1 MRLTSGLWATAAYVL
16 FGATTVHCFSK
27 SSPFVPPEVD
37 AGATYDAA
45 TYDSGTVPS
54 RDGAPP
60 DAGAPDASPDATPDA
75 GPSGV
80 LDTTFNATGFVSKT
94 GTAGASTNRDDFARG
109 VAIDSMGRVVVA
121 GGSQGGAGQGHSVA
135 AWRLTPQGAFDPTFG
150 TQGAWWKT
158 GTLGGMYDD
167 GWAVTIDSQDRPVL
181 AGTSNN
187 GFPISSTAWRLDTTG
202 KLDPSF
208 AGTGYAGMSSTT
220 GGPQGYDLA
229 AGVLRTPNDG
239 VFLVGYSEH
248 SNNAIDMVV
257 WKYTSAGALDTA
269 GFGAPN
275 GFIATKQTASPMQAL
290 YWDGATSA
298 AVDGAGRLVVAG
310 WSMKDAASNFA
321 LTVWRF
327 TSAGAPDTSF
337 HGTGHFT
344 LSNPTNLVGAST
356 TDSATGIVVDASGR
370 IVVAGYSFGAT
381 VWSAWAL
388 RLTAGGD
395 PDATFGAS
403 GVVALPPA
411 TMGATAT
418 AMANAVALDSQGRI
432 VVAGMTAAKPT
443 GAKGS
448 SVAAWR
454 LTPSGAIDRTYGVN
468 GVFSATGAAGGT
480 GVDAGDSASGLAID
494 SSDRAVLAGT
504 SLNATGEGTM
514 TVWRLTP

>member
-27 SSPFVPPEVD
+27 SSPLTPPELD
-37 AGATYDAA
+37 AGVTYDAA
-45 TYDSGTVPS
+45 TYDAGNVPS
-54 RDGAPP
+54 RDGASP
-60 DAGAPDASPDATPDA
+60 DAAAFDASADASADATPDATPDA

-80 LDTTFNATGFVSKT
+80 LDTAFNATGFVSKT
-94 GTAGASTNRDDFARG
+94 GTAGALTNRDDGARG

-135 AWRLTPQGAFDPTFG
+135 AWRLTSQGAFDPTFG
-150 TQGAWWKT
+150 TQGAWSKT

-187 GFPISSTAWRLDTTG
+187 GSPISSTAWRLDTTG

-208 AGTGYAGMSSTT
+208 AGTGYVGMSNTT

-229 AGVLRTPNDG
+229 AGVLRTANDG

-298 AVDGAGRLVVAG
+298 VV
-310 WSMKDAASNFA
+310 
-321 LTVWRF
+321 
-327 TSAGAPDTSF
+327 
-337 HGTGHFT
+337 
-344 LSNPTNLVGAST
+344 
-356 TDSATGIVVDASGR
+356 DSAGR
-370 IVVAGYSFGAT
+370 IVVAGYSFGPT
-381 VWSAWAL
+381 VWSGWAL
-388 RLTAGGD
+388 RLTANGD
-395 PDATFGAS
+395 PDATFGTS

-411 TMGATAT
+411 TMGATAS
-418 AMANAVALDSQGRI
+418 AMANAVALDSHGRI

-443 GAKGS
+443 GSKGS

-454 LTPSGAIDRTYGVN
+454 LTPSGAIDLTYGVN

-480 GVDAGDSASGLAID
+480 GVDAGDSASALAID

-504 SLNATGEGTM
+504 SLNATGEATM